1 MKLKHMTAAST
12 SNSWKFEAEP
22 TVQQSVQP
30 WAVELNKLVKASSIP
45 SDIWYH
51 YLNCVSSCPFSVSS
65 TSSPAML
72 TLYFAGLAFY
82 LKIVF
87 DGDISRKLA
96 DLFDAVGMPNSSK
109 INNS

>member
-1 MKLKHMTAAST
+1 
-12 SNSWKFEAEP
+12 
-22 TVQQSVQP
+22 
-30 WAVELNKLVKASSIP
+30 
-45 SDIWYH
+45 
-51 YLNCVSSCPFSVSS
+51 
-65 TSSPAML
+65 ML